1 MIIDE
6 VYNAEVKNIRE
17 QLRKGS
23 ALHFLPKR
31 LRNRFFSEHIR
42 DICGVQPMTTT
53 RGTRYWMNY
62 IIGKAVETYDGVAI
76 VKRIECDRDKVFEAV
91 KLPKEFT

>member
-31 LRNRFFSEHIR
+31 LRKRFFREHIIGS
-42 DICGVQPMTTT
+42 ICGVQPMTTT
-53 RGTRYWMNY
+53 RGTHYWMHY
-62 IIGKAVETYDGVAI
+62 LTGKMQDRAAIAKNAICERYD
-76 VKRIECDRDKVFEAV
+76 VFPAV
-91 KLPKEFT
+91 KLSDETA